1 LHQIVHGHGSGPI
14 SVQLIGRRLPG
25 AIRARRLAIAVYRN
39 VRLVEATVAGLGFYL
54 FTVHTVTTDER
65 SETTRDD
72 YPPRLVVK
80 SA

>member
-1 LHQIVHGHGSGPI
+1 MIARTVRFHRIPYAEPGD
-14 SVQLIGRRLPG
+14 GRV
-25 AIRARRLAIAVYRN
+25 AVDARI
-39 VRLVEATVAGLGFYL
+39 EATVAGLGFYL

-72 YPPRLVVK
+72 YLPRLVVK